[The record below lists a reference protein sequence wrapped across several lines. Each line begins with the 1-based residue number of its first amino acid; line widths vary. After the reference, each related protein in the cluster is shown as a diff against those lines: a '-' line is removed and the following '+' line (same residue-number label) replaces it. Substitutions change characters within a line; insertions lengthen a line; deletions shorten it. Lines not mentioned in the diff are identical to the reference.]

1 MVTNKLPTL
10 GINELLEEST
20 ARDFFFF
27 FRTITAVN
35 YLDEVGFNTFN
46 SHKPK
51 YVIWRPLNLILH
63 DRLLTRMEVSCSE
76 AWLDI

>member
-35 YLDEVGFNTFN
+35 YLDKVGFNTFN

-51 YVIWRPLNLILH
+51 YVI
-63 DRLLTRMEVSCSE
+63 
-76 AWLDI
+76 

>member
-27 FRTITAVN
+27 FPDDNCR
-35 YLDEVGFNTFN
+35 E
-46 SHKPK
+46 
-51 YVIWRPLNLILH
+51 
-63 DRLLTRMEVSCSE
+63 LLG
-76 AWLDI
+76 

>member
-20 ARDFFFF
+20 AREFFFL
-27 FRTITAVN
+27 RTITAVN
-35 YLDEVGFNTFN
+35 YLDKVGFNTFN

-51 YVIWRPLNLILH
+51 YVI
-63 DRLLTRMEVSCSE
+63 
-76 AWLDI
+76 